1 MTPLEQYFTKA
12 ASTAIDLLTAGDIE
26 VLSEAVNLLW
36 NLVEASATAF
46 RSVPRSYPAFA
57 ISLSL
62 SLVCVSVRL
71 FFSFFFYVCL
81 FLSLIVC
88 T

>member
-1 MTPLEQYFTKA
+1 MMTPLEQYFTKA

-46 RSVPRSYPAFA
+46 RSVPRSYPALA
-57 ISLSL
+57 ISDLYDIY
-62 SLVCVSVRL
+62 SV
-71 FFSFFFYVCL
+71 VD
-81 FLSLIVC
+81 
-88 T
+88 